1 MVPDSIYAGL
11 LSTGLAAVTGP
22 PREVIIELLHAAAR
36 AQGLGPYHQLEYAL
50 STASDDCVCRSLTK
64 LDDVLTALVHR
75 ELPEEDWVVLRPSR
89 AITALNAAVFRRG
102 RPGRGLH
109 LDASSPSG
117 FVSSYCT
124 RAVKERLSPQCDAAL
139 LDAHVQPVNL
149 WMLLE
154 GDRAL
159 LLLPERPA
167 PQTAYSAGELEAA
180 HESLCAALAAGA
192 DSLVLGASLFPHRL
206 EPSHGQPAEARGLPV
221 LLFDSCR
228 LYHCGLCP
236 LPSASPRAD
245 AGDGGRDCSGSRR
258 GGGGSSSASSSRS
271 ADTRSCERSHP
282 ECWSVDFRTIAI
294 RRAATS
300 WAGGPLDLVGL
311 EELLSSP
318 TTRIPGCRWEGV
330 KTLATAPAPTTSP
343 RESSLG
349 AVVGAEATSAA
360 VVLDYGKLTYRTYQA
375 VLGGVTLHFWATS
388 DTEDVCL
395 PGCEV
400 EACVVPPPEPL
411 DAALYAYDDTPG
423 EKLRTGMVFGPVI
436 ALCAALDAL
445 LTAPERSPPEL
456 TELTELTAP
465 ELPPPELTELTEL
478 TAPELPPP
486 ELTELTELT
495 APERSPPEL
504 TELTELTA
512 PERSPQPGEL
522 ADMARPGELADT
534 ARPGEL
540 ADTAHPGELA
550 DTACRGGGGGLR
562 LLELGAGVGLVGLWA
577 AARGAQDG
585 AQLIA
590 QVVLTDRGFASLELM
605 RRNAAFF
612 AVCATTTAPTT
623 IAPTVQVRA
632 LDWAEAHPAWLD
644 GSFDL
649 VAASDALYVPAVVP
663 LFFATAA
670 AALREG
676 GRLVLAMQGR
686 SGVLLD
692 REVLP
697 AAKAVGLALETSKVD
712 LRQGAGARD
721 DARPGGEA
729 QATVILTFVLVR

>member
-1 MVPDSIYAGL
+1 M
-11 LSTGLAAVTGP
+11 
-22 PREVIIELLHAAAR
+22 
-36 AQGLGPYHQLEYAL
+36 
-50 STASDDCVCRSLTK
+50 
-64 LDDVLTALVHR
+64 
-75 ELPEEDWVVLRPSR
+75 
-89 AITALNAAVFRRG
+89 
-102 RPGRGLH
+102 
-109 LDASSPSG
+109 
-117 FVSSYCT
+117 
-124 RAVKERLSPQCDAAL
+124 
-139 LDAHVQPVNL
+139 
-149 WMLLE
+149 
-154 GDRAL
+154 
-159 LLLPERPA
+159 
-167 PQTAYSAGELEAA
+167 
-180 HESLCAALAAGA
+180 
-192 DSLVLGASLFPHRL
+192 
-206 EPSHGQPAEARGLPV
+206 
-221 LLFDSCR
+221 
-228 LYHCGLCP
+228 
-236 LPSASPRAD
+236 
-245 AGDGGRDCSGSRR
+245 
-258 GGGGSSSASSSRS
+258 
-271 ADTRSCERSHP
+271 
-282 ECWSVDFRTIAI
+282 
-294 RRAATS
+294 
-300 WAGGPLDLVGL
+300 
-311 EELLSSP
+311 
-318 TTRIPGCRWEGV
+318 
-330 KTLATAPAPTTSP
+330 TLATAPAPTTAP

-465 ELPPPELTELTEL
+465 E
-478 TAPELPPP
+478 
-486 ELTELTELT
+486 
-495 APERSPPEL
+495 
-504 TELTELTA
+504 
-512 PERSPQPGEL
+512 RSPQPGEL
-522 ADMARPGELADT
+522 ADMARPGELADMARPGELTNT

-540 ADTAHPGELA
+540 TNTARPGELTNTA
-550 DTACRGGGGGLR
+550 RPGELTDTARRGGGGGLR

-577 AARGAQDG
+577 AARGAQDD

-623 IAPTVQVRA
+623 TAPTVQVRA

>member
-1 MVPDSIYAGL
+1 MSGL

-330 KTLATAPAPTTSP
+330 MTLATAPAPTTAP

-465 ELPPPELTELTEL
+465 ERSPPELTELTEL

-495 APERSPPEL
+495 APERSP
-504 TELTELTA
+504 
-512 PERSPQPGEL
+512 QPGDCGEL

-540 ADTAHPGELA
+540 ADTARPGELA

>member
-1 MVPDSIYAGL
+1 MSGL

-64 LDDVLTALVHR
+64 LDDVLTALVHC

-330 KTLATAPAPTTSP
+330 MTLATAPEPTTAP

-495 APERSPPEL
+495 APERSP
-504 TELTELTA
+504 
-512 PERSPQPGEL
+512 QPGEL
-522 ADMARPGELADT
+522 ADMARPGELADMARPGELTNT

-540 ADTAHPGELA
+540 TNTARPGELTNTA
-550 DTACRGGGGGLR
+550 RPGELTDTARRGGGGGLR

-577 AARGAQDG
+577 AARGAQDD

-623 IAPTVQVRA
+623 TAPTVQVRA

>member
-1 MVPDSIYAGL
+1 MSGL
-11 LSTGLAAVTGP
+11 LSTGLAAITGP

-192 DSLVLGASLFPHRL
+192 DSLVLGASLYPHRL

-311 EELLSSP
+311 EELLSSS

-445 LTAPERSPPEL
+445 LTAPELPPPEL